1 MSKNSGSDSSNRPI
15 QLGTMYKKTKYQ
27 SKELEVDSD
36 GRQLYTLSLN
46 KDLDIRINGK
56 KIEARTLYVNR
67 PDEKIKIMLQNGSIT
82 EEQFDERMSRFS
94 QGGDLENIVFEI
106 VIPKDKQ

>member
-1 MSKNSGSDSSNRPI
+1 MSKNSAENRPI

-27 SKELEVDSD
+27 SKELEVDAD

-56 KIEARTLYVNR
+56 KIEARSLYVNR
-67 PDEKIKIMLQNGSIT
+67 PDEKLKIMLQNGSIT
-82 EEQFDERMSRFS
+82 EEQFDDKMARFS

>member
-1 MSKNSGSDSSNRPI
+1 MSKNSAENRPI

-27 SKELEVDSD
+27 SKELEVDAD

-56 KIEARTLYVNR
+56 KIEARSLYVNR
-67 PDEKIKIMLQNGSIT
+67 PDEKLKIMLQNGTIT
-82 EEQFDERMSRFS
+82 EEQFDEKMVRFS